1 MCDLCR
7 AYSVSVHAAD
17 RVTTAPKVAQALP
30 NAVGG
35 GAPDW
40 IELIPAGRFTG
51 ADGRGPFDA
60 TDTGTIIADFHR
72 RKRKLPVDE
81 NHSIDL
87 TGTTG
92 AASPAR
98 GWITE
103 LEARNG
109 SIWGRVEWTD
119 EGERLV
125 TSRAYGFV
133 SPVFTHSKAPAGRIV
148 RLLSASLVNDPNL
161 ELASLHARE
170 GTTMDET
177 EFLDALRKAL
187 TLPAT
192 ADHAAIIEAVTE
204 TVTSRNSV
212 DPTQYVPF
220 EIFRQTRD
228 ELMALNGK
236 GLPKAD
242 AEHTVTMAMERGHLL
257 PFMKDYAVELCMK
270 DAGAFAELMHGKGG
284 LAGMTSHLFK
294 PGIDT
299 ASMHGRDMKA
309 SGKAAPDGV
318 SKTLGLTSDDYA
330 QYGRKDR
337 HDGYQPHQSDGHV

>member
-1 MCDLCR
+1 MCELCR
-7 AYSVSVHAAD
+7 TDSVSAHAAD

-30 NAVGG
+30 SAANG

-40 IELIPAGRFTG
+40 IELIPAGRFAG
-51 ADGRGPFDA
+51 VDGRGPFDA
-60 TDTGTIIADFHR
+60 TDTGTIIANFQR
-72 RKRKLPVDE
+72 RARKLPVDE
-81 NHSIDL
+81 NHSINL
-87 TGTTG
+87 SGPKG
-92 AASPAR
+92 EASPAR

-161 ELASLHARE
+161 ELTALHARE

-177 EFLDALRKAL
+177 EFPDALRKAL

-204 TVTSRNSV
+204 TITSRNSV

-220 EIFRQTRD
+220 EVFRQTRD
-228 ELMALNGK
+228 ELMAMNGK

-242 AEHTVTMAMERGHLL
+242 AEHTVTMAMERGQLK

-270 DAGAFAELMHGKGG
+270 DAGAFNELMHGKGG
-284 LAGMTSHLFK
+284 LAGATKQLFA
-294 PGIDT
+294 PGIDV
-299 ASMHGRDMKA
+299 ASMHARDTKA
-309 SGKAAPDGV
+309 SAATAPDGV

-330 QYGRKDR
+330 QFGRKD
-337 HDGYQPHQSDGHV
+337 